1 MRNLIK
7 MNTKKLFIHGEYKN
21 ANSNKLFTTI
31 NPASNQVICQVQEA
45 GSEDIDL
52 AVVSAKKG
60 FAIWSKMT
68 GAERG
73 AVLKKAANLLRARNQ
88 EIAELEVMD
97 TGKPIQEANVVDIL
111 SGADSIDYFAG
122 VAPSIHGN
130 HFDLG
135 GSFAYTRREPLGVCA
150 GIGAWNYPIQ
160 IACWK
165 SAPALACGNSM
176 IFKPSELTPL
186 SAYKLAEIYKEAGL
200 PDGVFNL
207 VQGGE
212 QTGKLLT
219 KHRGIQKISFTGEVD
234 TGKKILADIAN
245 TMKHTTMELGGKSPL
260 IIFEDADVHNAVAG
274 AMMANF
280 YTQGEVCSN
289 ATRVFVAKSIKK
301 QFLELL
307 LEKTKK
313 MIIGDPTHPDTQVGA
328 LISEEHLQKV
338 LYYIKQGKKEG
349 AKLLVGGNRV
359 YPKNCEQG
367 FFVEPTVF
375 DHCQDSFTIVQE
387 EIFGP
392 VMSVLEFDDQDEKGV
407 IARANNTIYGLSSGV
422 FTKNIQRGHRV
433 AAALEAGICWI
444 NNYNVTPI
452 EMPFG
457 GYKHSGIGREN
468 SLAAIQHYTQLKS
481 VYVEM
486 GNVDCP
492 Y

>member
-1 MRNLIK
+1 ME
-7 MNTKKLFIHGEYKN
+7 TKKLFINGSYQSSH
-21 ANSNKLFTTI
+21 SNEIFETI
-31 NPASNQVICQVQEA
+31 NPATSEIICKIQVA
-45 GSEDIDL
+45 NSEDIDL
-52 AVVSAKKG
+52 AVASAEEGFKK
-60 FAIWSKMT
+60 WSQMT
-68 GAERG
+68 GAARG
-73 AVLKKAANLLRARNQ
+73 EILKKAARILRDRNQ
-88 EIAELEVMD
+88 ELAELETLDV
-97 TGKPIQEANVVDIL
+97 GKPIQESSVVDIL
-111 SGADSIDYFAG
+111 SGADAIDYFAG
-122 VAPSIHGN
+122 IAPAIHGD

-186 SAYKLAEIYKEAGL
+186 TSYKLAEIYQEAGL
-200 PDGVFNL
+200 PDGVFNI

-212 QTGKLLT
+212 KTGKLLT
-219 KHRGIQKISFTGEVD
+219 KHPNIRKISFTGEVN

-245 TMKHTTMELGGKSPL
+245 TIKHTTMELGGKSPL
-260 IIFEDADVHNAVAG
+260 IIFGDADLNNAVAG

-289 ATRVFVAKSIKK
+289 ATRVFVAKSIKDI
-301 QFLELL
+301 FI
-307 LEKTKK
+307 KTLVERVQRMK
-313 MIIGDPTHPDTQVGA
+313 IGNPMDLATQVGA
-328 LISEEHLQKV
+328 LISKEHLEKV
-338 LYYIKQGKKEG
+338 LYYIEKGKEEG

-359 YPKNCEQG
+359 YPNGLEKG

-375 DHCQDSFTIVQE
+375 GDCQDSFTIVKE

-392 VMSVLEFDDQDEKGV
+392 VMSILEFDDNDEESV
-407 IARANNTIYGLSSGV
+407 IQRANNTPYGLSSGV
-422 FTKNIQRGHRV
+422 FTKDIQRAHKV
-433 AAALEAGICWI
+433 AAKLEAGICWI
-444 NNYNVTPI
+444 NNYNITPI

-457 GYKHSGIGREN
+457 GSKHSGIGREN

-481 VYVEM
+481 VYVEL
-486 GNVDCP
+486 GDVDCP